1 MSLSG
6 GQLTTDLHIKS
17 TDKHQYLAYTSAH
30 ADHSKRSMVFSQALG
45 VTRICYIKRDFERHL
60 YNMNSW
66 FDARSCPKHLAQNE
80 MIKVRFNKENSN
92 TKQTK

>member
-17 TDKHQYLAYTSAH
+17 TDKHQYLPYTSAH

-66 FDARSCPKHLAQNE
+66 FDARSYPKHLAQNE
-80 MIKVRFNKENSN
+80 MSKVRFNKENSN